1 MASMRVLVTGATGYV
16 GSRVVPRLVADG
28 HDVVVLTRDRLR
40 AARRPWIDSVTVAE
54 GDVTDAKAVTHA
66 LLGVDTALYLVHGL
80 ATGAGFADIE
90 ARGARTFADNA
101 SLAGVGHVIYL
112 GGLADDTDPS
122 LSRHLASRLETGRLL
137 ADGGP
142 PTTELR
148 ASIVLGA
155 GSSSFELIRF
165 AGRSAPIL
173 PRPTW
178 ARRKCQPVAI
188 VDLIDVLADT
198 VAEGPTGQHH
208 VVEVAGPDTVE
219 YADLVHHFRDVEGHV
234 RIPTIDVFGVPA
246 PMAGLAATVLT
257 PQPASVVAPLVE
269 SLAHDTVVSGRHAAR
284 IGATGI
290 DAAMQAAIDGVGA
303 AGTMP
308 GDPDWVDAPSDIPGV
323 LAWWATRVPAG
334 VLQGPQLAVMAA
346 RMARTALAEHR

>member
-1 MASMRVLVTGATGYV
+1 MRVLVTGATGYV

-28 HDVVVLTRDRLR
+28 HDVVVLTRDPQR
-40 AARRPWIDSVTVAE
+40 AQRRPWIDSVTVAE
-54 GDVTDAKAVTHA
+54 GDISDAKAVTSA
-66 LLGVDTALYLVHGL
+66 LMGVDTALYLVHGL
-80 ATGAGFADIE
+80 ATGAGFADVE

-101 SLAGVGHVIYL
+101 SLAGVEHVIYL
-112 GGLADDTDPS
+112 GGLADDTDPD

-165 AGRSAPIL
+165 AGRSAPVL

-178 ARRKCQPVAI
+178 ARRDCQPVAI
-188 VDLIDVLADT
+188 VDLIDVIADM
-198 VAEGPTGQHH
+198 VADGPTAQHH

-219 YADLVHHFRDVEGHV
+219 YAELVHRFRDVEG
-234 RIPTIDVFGVPA
+234 RLWIPTIDVYGVPA
-246 PMAGLAATVLT
+246 PMAGLAATLLT
-257 PQPASVVAPLVE
+257 PLPAGLVAPLVE
-269 SLAHDTVVSGRHAAR
+269 SLAHDTVVSGRYPAR
-284 IGATGI
+284 VGTTGI
-290 DAAMQAAIDGVGA
+290 DAAMRAAVDDVGA
-303 AGTMP
+303 AGRMP
-308 GDPDWVDAPSDIPGV
+308 GDPDWVDAPSDLPGV

-334 VLQGPQLAVMAA
+334 ILQGPQLAAMAA
-346 RMARTALAEHR
+346 RMARTALADHR